1 MLLLLVALVALAAGS
16 GPVRNPTPGAF
27 YLDPACGSDA
37 NDCGSEATA
46 CKTAARLQTQLSGAG
61 PGTTI
66 LLKRGTTLVT
76 TSGFKLD
83 KASGTEAAP
92 ITIGAYGDE
101 EAARPIID
109 GTGMGGGAMVFSCR
123 KRDHYVI
130 QDLEIKGNKGAV
142 EWLSCHHHVMQRV
155 TMSAC
160 EQECVRIKGQDSGS
174 YSSHIT
180 LRDVHMNATRRAEG
194 VYIGI
199 DPAQSATPDLTQD
212 ILIER
217 MLMENGAHEGGECVE
232 MKTGSQR
239 VTIKDRR
246 SATISC
252 PSTAA
257 SFRGAKTRRTRPA
270 IM

>member
-1 MLLLLVALVALAAGS
+1 M
-16 GPVRNPTPGAF
+16 
-27 YLDPACGSDA
+27 
-37 NDCGSEATA
+37 
-46 CKTAARLQTQLSGAG
+46 
-61 PGTTI
+61 
-66 LLKRGTTLVT
+66 
-76 TSGFKLD
+76 TSTGFKLD

-101 EAARPIID
+101 EAARPILD

-123 KRDHYVI
+123 KRDWYVI

-142 EWLSCHHHVMQRV
+142 EWLSCHHHVLQRV

-239 VTIKDRR
+239 VTIKDSTFRNNFVPVNGCIFSGR
-246 SATISC
+246 KDPAHPPGNYVITGNTITNITGESGYGIRLRNDAVVENNTISNTSQLGIYLES
-252 PSTAA
+252 PSGYPA
-257 SFRGAKTRRTRPA
+257 FKTTIRVKESGQ
-270 IM
+270 